1 MPTLTVR
8 AIYREL
14 GCLCELVI
22 LFWAYHGGVRRLIAA
37 TTHLFS
43 GLHCSLAT
51 LLAPLEL
58 PLLSIEALRLL
69 FTCTS
74 KKMPPKRQKRLAPE
88 ATETGG
94 EGTQSVRRCE

>member
-1 MPTLTVR
+1 MYNLSERQVR
-8 AIYREL
+8 SERQLHFCAI
-14 GCLCELVI
+14 
-22 LFWAYHGGVRRLIAA
+22 FWAYHGGVRRLVAA

-43 GLHCSLAT
+43 GLHCSWAT